1 MSAVAPD
8 ERRVDRDQ
16 LRVLVRLALKQ
27 GLGRGTDASTGAK
40 GYPLLQILFSMTFLG
55 IVLSFNAGRVS
66 DVESFLVLIFAV
78 VFVITVLAINPD
90 TQEVQERRL
99 EILASKPVAPPTFL
113 SARALVLLALASLLA
128 GCLGLAPTVTA
139 LVFFPGARLRTAAS
153 YPTLVVGSFA
163 VAVVW
168 LSLVMIAV
176 RWISIERVRK
186 TSQLL
191 LLAAIVGVNVLSLGW
206 IPFGGPAGSR
216 FSVAAWPATA
226 WLPSSWF
233 ALFWMDDGSPA
244 AWLRRAA
251 VAALLGLAGLVASG
265 RIFSSYYANFAEQSV
280 APAARPSRALLTRLL
295 DGFARVPGLRR
306 LLPAPV
312 HAVAA
317 AVLTVTRREDVSR
330 TKTLVPQVMAV
341 GAFAL
346 SLWGGAPLAAVSMTM
361 LTYLGFSSVLDGL
374 QVTRQSSH
382 PAAGWIFWGTPLAPR
397 HVVRGLTTALTLRFL
412 FLPAAL
418 LAVLFFRRHPPALAA
433 FLSLAYVLTARLVIP
448 LGLVVWPAKPLS
460 HEQRA
465 TQSLGGFVV
474 GFVLAISFAVAQA
487 MVELLAPMFGV
498 VAFVLGVFGLFV
510 LAMASWGLAWSAA
523 ERLARLE
530 YPY

>member
-1 MSAVAPD
+1 VSAPAPD
-8 ERRVDRDQ
+8 ERTVDAGQ
-16 LRVLVRLALKQ
+16 LRVLVHLALKQ

-40 GYPLLQILFSMTFLG
+40 GFPLLQILFSMTLLG
-55 IVLSFNAGRVS
+55 VVLCFNAGRVA
-66 DVESFLVLIFAV
+66 DAASFLVLIFAV

-90 TQEVQERRL
+90 TQDVQERRL

-113 SARALVLLALASLLA
+113 AARALVLLALSGLLS
-128 GCLGLAPTVTA
+128 GCLGLAPLVTA
-139 LVFFPGARLRTAAS
+139 LAYFRLPWLRAVAGS
-153 YPTLVVGSFA
+153 LMLVAGSFA

-168 LSLVMIAV
+168 LSAVMIAV
-176 RWISIERVRK
+176 RWISVDRVRK

-206 IPFGGPAGSR
+206 IPFGGAGSSR
-216 FSVAAWPATA
+216 FSVSAWPAAA

-233 ALFWMDDGSPA
+233 ALFWVDGDVPGS
-244 AWLRRAA
+244 WGRRTAA
-251 VAALLGLAGLVASG
+251 VGLLGLAGLVASG
-265 RIFSSYYANFAEQSV
+265 RLFARYYANFAEQSA
-280 APAARPSRALLTRLL
+280 APAARPARALLTRLL
-295 DGFARVPGLRR
+295 DAFARVPGLGR
-306 LLPAPV
+306 LLPPPV

-330 TKTLVPQVMAV
+330 TKTLVPQVMAA
-341 GAFAL
+341 GGFAL
-346 SLWGGAPLAAVSMTM
+346 AWWGGAPMAAISMTM

-382 PAAGWIFWGTPLAPR
+382 PGAGWIFWGTPLAPR
-397 HVVRGLTTALTLRFL
+397 HVVRGLTIALTLRFL

-433 FLSLAYVLTARLVIP
+433 FLSLAYFLSARLVIP
-448 LGLVVWPAKPLS
+448 LGLVVWPAQPLS

-465 TQSLGGFVV
+465 TQSLGGFVA
-474 GFVLAISFAVAQA
+474 GFALAVSFAVAQA
-487 MVELLAPMFGV
+487 LVELLAPLFGV
-498 VAFVLGVFGLFV
+498 LAFGLGVLVLFGLA
-510 LAMASWGLAWSAA
+510 LAGWAFAWSAA
-523 ERLARLE
+523 VRLGRLE